1 MASGYLAFTSRYC
14 RIMGVA
20 GCAISATGS
29 VLARRSAAVAVAGS
43 RDAL

>member
-1 MASGYLAFTSRYC
+1 MASGYLDFTSRYW

-29 VLARRSAAVAVAGS
+29 F
-43 RDAL
+43 